1 MFHGKHP
8 ATAAKYCTYNTIQ
21 YGNRQK
27 LHLLAGYAVALTFGI
42 FSPAAGAVAG
52 ILAAFGKEFV
62 WDKWMKRGTFEWQDL
77 NLTLVGVLVGFILAF
92 VRSAV

>member
-1 MFHGKHP
+1 METDK
-8 ATAAKYCTYNTIQ
+8 I
-21 YGNRQK
+21 
-27 LHLLAGYAVALTFGI
+27 LHLLAGYAVALTLGI

-77 NLTLVGVLVGFILAF
+77 NVTLVGVLVGFILAF

>member
-1 MFHGKHP
+1 METDK
-8 ATAAKYCTYNTIQ
+8 I
-21 YGNRQK
+21 

-77 NLTLVGVLVGFILAF
+77 NVTLVGVLVGRFAVEQFGLVAF
-92 VRSAV
+92 HAAGEERGRRHLLLDER

>member
-1 MFHGKHP
+1 MESIRQP
-8 ATAAKYCTYNTIQ
+8 RPSTALIIPYNMETDKI
-21 YGNRQK
+21 

-77 NLTLVGVLVGFILAF
+77 NVTLVGVLVGFILAF

>member
-1 MFHGKHP
+1 METDK
-8 ATAAKYCTYNTIQ
+8 I
-21 YGNRQK
+21 

-62 WDKWMKRGTFEWQDL
+62 G
-77 NLTLVGVLVGFILAF
+77 
-92 VRSAV
+92 

>member
-21 YGNRQK
+21 YGNRQNITSS
-27 LHLLAGYAVALTFGI
+27 GRICVALTFGI

-77 NLTLVGVLVGFILAF
+77 NVTLVGVLVGFILAF

>member
-1 MFHGKHP
+1 METDK
-8 ATAAKYCTYNTIQ
+8 I
-21 YGNRQK
+21 

-77 NLTLVGVLVGFILAF
+77 NVTLVGFILAF

>member
-1 MFHGKHP
+1 METDK
-8 ATAAKYCTYNTIQ
+8 I
-21 YGNRQK
+21 

-62 WDKWMKRGTFEWQDL
+62 WDRLLKRGTFEWADI
-77 NLTLVGVLVGFILAF
+77 NATLVGVLIGFCLAF
-92 VRSAV
+92 LRSNI